1 MVWTY
6 QERDRHDRCAEK
18 SKVGNKWAANVCAVE
33 CRYDATALLEQDPSG
48 DPEAS
53 ERNRD
58 WRVLSVWRDGVAQ
71 EHRNGGESNAQEW
84 CNRK

>member
-6 QERDRHDRCAEK
+6 QKRDRHDRCAEK

-33 CRYDATALLEQDPSG
+33 CRYDAAALLKQDPRG
-48 DPEAS
+48 DTEAS
-53 ERNRD
+53 ECNRD
-58 WRVLSVWRDGVAQ
+58 RRVLAVWRDGVAQ

>member
-18 SKVGNKWAANVCAVE
+18 SKVGNKRAANVCAVE
-33 CRYDATALLEQDPSG
+33 CRYDAAALLEQDPRG

-58 WRVLSVWRDGVAQ
+58 WRVLAVWRDGVAQ
-71 EHRNGGESNAQEW
+71 EHRNGGEPNAQEW
-84 CNRK
+84 CNR